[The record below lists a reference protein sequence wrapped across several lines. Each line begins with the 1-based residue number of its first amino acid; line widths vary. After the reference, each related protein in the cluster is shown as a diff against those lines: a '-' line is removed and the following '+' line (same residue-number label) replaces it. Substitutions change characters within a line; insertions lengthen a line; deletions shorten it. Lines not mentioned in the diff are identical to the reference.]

1 LKAFIEEV
9 RRLMNHQQASLKNTG
24 VRPASTQD
32 YAGYTVSLKRRIV
45 MTDVKAL
52 MTTGL
57 VMAAITYVVCAAFV
71 AVAPDAASTLG
82 TYVPHIDLNK
92 VGRSVSWGG
101 AAIGFV
107 FVTAFVAIV
116 CGASGA
122 IYNRLAH

>member
-1 LKAFIEEV
+1 MA
-9 RRLMNHQQASLKNTG
+9 N
-24 VRPASTQD
+24 
-32 YAGYTVSLKRRIV
+32 
-45 MTDVKAL
+45 VKAL
-52 MTTGL
+52 TITGL
-57 VMAAITYVVCAAFV
+57 VMAAIIYVVCAAFV
-71 AVAPDAASTLG
+71 AVAPDTASTLG
-82 TYVPHIDLNK
+82 TYITHIDLNK

>member
-1 LKAFIEEV
+1 MA
-9 RRLMNHQQASLKNTG
+9 N
-24 VRPASTQD
+24 
-32 YAGYTVSLKRRIV
+32 
-45 MTDVKAL
+45 VKAL
-52 MTTGL
+52 TITGL
-57 VMAAITYVVCAAFV
+57 VMAAIIYVVCAAFV

-82 TYVPHIDLNK
+82 TYITHIDLNK

-122 IYNRLAH
+122 IYNRLAP

>member
-1 LKAFIEEV
+1 MA
-9 RRLMNHQQASLKNTG
+9 N
-24 VRPASTQD
+24 
-32 YAGYTVSLKRRIV
+32 
-45 MTDVKAL
+45 VKAL
-52 MTTGL
+52 TITGL
-57 VMAAITYVVCAAFV
+57 VMVAIIYVVCAAFV

-82 TYVPHIDLNK
+82 TYITHIDLNK

-122 IYNRLAH
+122 IYNRLAP

>member
-1 LKAFIEEV
+1 MA
-9 RRLMNHQQASLKNTG
+9 N
-24 VRPASTQD
+24 
-32 YAGYTVSLKRRIV
+32 
-45 MTDVKAL
+45 VKAL
-52 MTTGL
+52 TITGL
-57 VMAAITYVVCAAFV
+57 VMAAIIYVVCAAFV

-82 TYVPHIDLNK
+82 TYVTHIDLNK